1 MQETIR
7 EMMNDDVLMRT
18 IIPILLLIGAGYLS
32 RKLGVLR
39 PGDERVLSAYVYYFA
54 LPALFFVNM
63 AETELTQ
70 EAFRFMLAG
79 IVPVFTTLAVYIIL
93 YLTFK
98 ISKETLYLL
107 VLSTVFGSLAFFG
120 IPFITFAFPSSQ
132 AEKLAT
138 LASASISLVSVAI
151 SIMVLE
157 LYRLERSTV
166 LEGLKRMVRRLSRNP
181 LVASIFLGT
190 LLSLIDVKIP
200 IALSTPLHMLGS
212 TTSTV
217 AIFMLGVFLYGRKYT
232 NISEAFGLSL
242 LRIVFLPTL
251 ALLMALSFNIPDLE
265 RAILV
270 LMHSMPVAVSM
281 IVLSE
286 RYDFHKETIASLIF
300 ISSLGAGIYLNLWLY
315 LLSLLGLSDYDAS
328 AREQ

>member
-63 AETELTQ
+63 AETDFTQ
-70 EAFRFMLAG
+70 EAFRFVLVG
-79 IVPVFTTLAVYIIL
+79 IVPVLIALAAHIII

-98 ISKETLYLL
+98 VAKETLYLL
-107 VLSTVFGSLAFFG
+107 IVSTVFGSLAFFG
-120 IPFITFAFPSSQ
+120 IPFITFAFPGAQ

-138 LASASISLVSVAI
+138 LASASISLVSVAL
-151 SIMVLE
+151 SITVLE
-157 LYRLERSTV
+157 LYRLEISSV
-166 LEGLKRMVRRLSRNP
+166 LEGLKRVARRLSRNP

-190 LLSLIDVKIP
+190 LLSLIEVNIP

-217 AIFMLGVFLYGRKYT
+217 AIFMLGVFLYGRKYA
-232 NISEAFGLSL
+232 NVSKAFRLSL

-251 ALLMALSFNIPDLE
+251 AMLMALSSGLPDLE

-286 RYDFHKETIASLIF
+286 RYDFSKETIASLIL

-315 LLSLLGLSDYDAS
+315 LLSLLQSI
-328 AREQ
+328 